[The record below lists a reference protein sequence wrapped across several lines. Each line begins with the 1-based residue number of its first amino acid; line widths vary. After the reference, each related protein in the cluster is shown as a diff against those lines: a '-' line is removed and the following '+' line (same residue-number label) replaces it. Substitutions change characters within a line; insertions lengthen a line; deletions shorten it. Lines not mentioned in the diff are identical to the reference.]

1 MFKREQVDNVA
12 VIDRAPYGKEAM
24 GDFCT
29 DVDPALTEGL
39 PGPNFWVLSLTYQ
52 SRHEAKS
59 GQAA

>member
-1 MFKREQVDNVA
+1 
-12 VIDRAPYGKEAM
+12 M

-39 PGPNFWVLSLTYQ
+39 PGPNFWILSLTYQ